1 MSTPHTPVN
10 PPTPDTPVSVPPVAS
25 SPTPESVSIPRRPL
39 WQRLATEGLLIV
51 VVVSM
56 ALIFAVV
63 VLGMQVPGITKS
75 AKDKE
80 EKANQDKKESEPAIK
95 VSLVKD
101 KVHTLD
107 VPEETRTTLLI
118 RKGEKDLLAD
128 VKAPTTMRPLIL
140 PGSTA
145 LDPVKIARVRVRFQ
159 PARVVEIGQID
170 VLPGTEPGKTESFR
184 RELTTG
190 DTVHKGQVLGIFYS
204 DIIGSKKND
213 LLSNLVQLELDQK
226 ILDRAEDPLARAAT
240 PDVLMY
246 TFQRAV
252 WGDRNEVARAYN
264 NLIAWDIPQKE
275 IDELQ
280 EEAHRIAADKNEWF
294 KTPAGR
300 WVKGEKGT
308 DIEVKEN
315 PWGRVTFRAPF
326 EGVIVE
332 RNLHVDEMII
342 DGTVNLFQ
350 IADVRRLLVVA
361 NCPEDQ
367 LPALQGLQER
377 RATSWTVQTAGK
389 DTGGGLSANID
400 LPGHFDELSYII
412 DPAQHTAVIKG
423 YVENPGK
430 RLRAGQYVTAT
441 VQIPPPPG
449 VVEIPLT
456 SLSDD
461 GKQSLVFVQSDP
473 MKPQYTMRRVQVTHR
488 FGQTAFVRS
497 TPIPEKEQ
505 LTEMEAEEGLL
516 RKEPL
521 LEGEHIIKTGVGE
534 LKLELLRL
542 ESKAQSEAKQKNT
555 KEEKKKSN

>member
-1 MSTPHTPVN
+1 MGWQMMTPDIPTELPTPAPTPV
-10 PPTPDTPVSVPPVAS
+10 PSTSALP
-25 SPTPESVSIPRRPL
+25 PESASIPRRPL
-39 WQRLATEGLLIV
+39 WKRIGSEAFLIV

-56 ALIFAVV
+56 ALVFAVV
-63 VLGMQVPGITKS
+63 VLGMQVPGITES
-75 AKDKE
+75 SKDKE
-80 EKANQDKKESEPAIK
+80 EKTSQDKKEPEPAIK

-107 VPEETRTTLLI
+107 VPEETRETLLI
-118 RKGEKDLLAD
+118 RKGEKDLLVD
-128 VKAPTTMRPLIL
+128 VKAPTTMRPVIL

-145 LDPVKIARVRVRFQ
+145 LDPVKIARIRVRFQ
-159 PARVVEIGQID
+159 PARVVEIGQFD
-170 VLPGTEPGKTESFR
+170 VLPGTEPGKTQSYR
-184 RELTTG
+184 RDLRTG
-190 DTVHKGQVLGIFYS
+190 DTVKKGQVLGVFYS

-213 LLSNLVQLELDQK
+213 LLCNLVQLELDQK

-280 EEAHRIAADKNEWF
+280 EEAHRIAANKDEWY

-315 PWGRVTFRAPF
+315 PWGRVTFKAPF

-350 IADVRRLLVVA
+350 IADVSKLLVVA

-367 LPALQGLQER
+367 LPALQNLQER
-377 RATSWTVQTAGK
+377 GATNWTIQTAGK
-389 DTGGGLSANID
+389 DAGGGLSANID
-400 LPGHFDELSYII
+400 LPGHIEEVSYII

-456 SLSDD
+456 ALLDD
-461 GKQSLVFVQSDP
+461 GKQCLVFVQKDP
-473 MKPQYTMRRVQVTHR
+473 SKPQYTMKRVQVTHR

-516 RKEPL
+516 PKEPL
-521 LEGEHIIKTGVGE
+521 LEGERIVKTGVGE

-542 ESKAQSEAKQKNT
+542 ESKAQSEAKQKTT
-555 KEEKKKSN
+555 KEEKK